1 VTEKNLKAFFILLI
15 LFLIDLLKPFGYSL
29 FTEFTFLGI
38 IFIAINF
45 PLRTALVFSIIFGYL
60 KDAASATNASFSIFE
75 FTLITIL
82 VNYFLQNFRK
92 RAARFFIFYG
102 AIIIHLIANSIY
114 IHKTQYT
121 FSILFIIHSS
131 VIFFLLNYLLP
142 PWLKIHQTKNE
153 QF

>member
-1 VTEKNLKAFFILLI
+1 MTEKNLKAFFTLLI

-38 IFIAINF
+38 IFVAINF
-45 PLRTALVFSIIFGYL
+45 PLMAALIFSIIFGYL
-60 KDAASATNASFSIFE
+60 KDAASTATVSFSIFE

-82 VNYFLQNFRK
+82 VHYFLHNFRK
-92 RAARFFIFYG
+92 KEARFFIFYG
-102 AIIIHLIANSIY
+102 ALIIHLIANSIY
-114 IHKTQYT
+114 IHKTQYI

-142 PWLKIHQTKNE
+142 PWLKVPLTKNE
-153 QF
+153 